1 MSNFATV
8 LVSTSARHCSIER
21 QYFLPRII
29 FPCIINSK
37 SQNEDHSHAPRYN
50 FQLPNCLYGRTEIR
64 TRAPDINLDYRH
76 LPHLTACGMRLKYF
90 SNRSLTIQQRFTIS
104 TPLAWH
110 YPLNCRPTSNRPHLS
125 NLLVRAHMSSPE
137 KTWSFPTKLSA
148 GGPWLHTSESSQPEF
163 TVEADRHISRLRNDF
178 TSWCFVDPVTAR
190 SLFASCLFFNR
201 Q

>member
-1 MSNFATV
+1 MSNFAIV
-8 LVSTSARHCSIER
+8 LVFTSARHCSIER
-21 QYFLPRII
+21 QYFLPCII

-148 GGPWLHTSESSQPEF
+148 GGGGLGFILASRHSLSLLWRLTGIYLDSETTSPPG
-163 TVEADRHISRLRNDF
+163 VLLIR
-178 TSWCFVDPVTAR
+178 
-190 SLFASCLFFNR
+190 
-201 Q
+201 